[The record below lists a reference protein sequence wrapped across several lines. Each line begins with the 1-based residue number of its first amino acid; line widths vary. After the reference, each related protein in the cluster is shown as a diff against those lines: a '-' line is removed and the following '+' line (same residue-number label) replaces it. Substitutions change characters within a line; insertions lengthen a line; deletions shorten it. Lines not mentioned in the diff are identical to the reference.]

1 MKRVTE
7 NVTQRAGANGP
18 SGVRTATA
26 PVRHR
31 GAMTGRPGWRA
42 RAGVFAAT
50 TALLSA
56 GSLLG
61 AVPASAAPAAIRL
74 TSSACP
80 ANIVQGQKSGCVTEL
95 QNLLNAHGAGLTVD
109 GDFGANTLYAVRQ
122 YQASVA
128 IAVDGQV
135 GPQTKAKLYATGGSA
150 PSPINLNSASCPANI
165 VKGDKGGCVTE
176 LQRLL
181 RHFGYSIDV
190 DGDFGSATDSAV
202 RDFQASN
209 GLSVDGQ
216 VGTNTKRELYD
227 TDESPST
234 ALDLRSASCP
244 SNIVE
249 GQSGGCVATLQALL
263 NGKGQHLDVDGQ
275 FGPQTLAA
283 VKSFQSS
290 AGLSVD
296 GEVGPNTKT
305 ALYSNISAGGGNGA
319 PAPINLTSSSCP
331 SNIVQGQK
339 SGCVTELQSLL
350 NHHGADLAVDGDFGP
365 LTASAVRDF
374 QAEKGLS
381 VDGEVG
387 PNTKAALYGAVTG
400 PSSPAPGGG
409 YSKILDV
416 AQAEVGT
423 VEGSARANSY
433 GSAVGLSMST
443 SNYAWCATFV
453 SWVAKQTGASSYR
466 NTYVSGWVKQ
476 ARAGNYHLSVTNDP
490 QPGDIVAFDWNG
502 GNDYTGGHEH
512 IGIVRTVSGGAGFTT
527 VEGNTSNP
535 NGGSDGVYVKNRS
548 TNSGYDVLFIRVR

>member
-1 MKRVTE
+1 MRKSPFRGW
-7 NVTQRAGANGP
+7 R
-18 SGVRTATA
+18 VRT
-26 PVRHR
+26 
-31 GAMTGRPGWRA
+31 
-42 RAGVFAAT
+42 GVFAAT
-50 TALLSA
+50 AALLSA
-56 GSLLG
+56 GTLLG
-61 AVPASAAPAAIRL
+61 ASPASAAPAAIRL
-74 TSSACP
+74 TSSSCP
-80 ANIVQGQKSGCVTEL
+80 DVIQQGQVSGCVTEL
-95 QNLLNAHGAGLTVD
+95 QNLLNAHGAGLVVD
-109 GDFGANTLYAVRQ
+109 GSFGAKTLYAVRE
-122 YQASVA
+122 YQSSVA
-128 IAVDGQV
+128 IAVDGEV

-150 PSPINLNSASCPANI
+150 PAPINLTSSSCPANL
-165 VKGDKGGCVTE
+165 VQGDKGGCVTE

-181 RHFGYSIDV
+181 RHFGYSVDV
-190 DGDFGSATDSAV
+190 DGDFGPATESAV
-202 RDFQASN
+202 RNFQSTH

-216 VGTNTKRELYD
+216 VGPNTKRELYD

-244 SNIVE
+244 ANIVE

-275 FGPQTLAA
+275 FGPLTLTA
-283 VKSFQSS
+283 VKSFQAS

-305 ALYSNISAGGGNGA
+305 ALYSNISTGGGSGA
-319 PAPINLTSSSCP
+319 PAPINLNSSSCP
-331 SNIVQGQK
+331 GNIVKGQR

-365 LTASAVRDF
+365 ATDSAVRDF

-381 VDGEVG
+381 VDGQVG
-387 PNTKAALYGAVTG
+387 PNTKAALYGAVTP
-400 PSSPAPGGG
+400 PSSPPPGGG
-409 YSKILDV
+409 YGKILDV
-416 AQAEVGT
+416 AAAEVGT

-433 GSAVGLSMST
+433 GSAVGLSLST

-476 ARAGNYHLSVTNDP
+476 ARAGNYHLSVTTSP

-512 IGIVRTVSGGAGFTT
+512 IGIVRTVSGGSGFTT
-527 VEGNTSNP
+527 VEGNTGNP

-548 TNSGYDVLFIRVR
+548 MNSGYDVLFIRVR

>member
-1 MKRVTE
+1 MSF
-7 NVTQRAGANGP
+7 G
-18 SGVRTATA
+18 
-26 PVRHR
+26 
-31 GAMTGRPGWRA
+31 PGWRT

-56 GSLLG
+56 GILLSAG
-61 AVPASAAPAAIRL
+61 PASAAPAAIRL
-74 TSSACP
+74 TSSSCP
-80 ANIVQGQKSGCVTEL
+80 GVIQRGQVSGCVTEL
-95 QNLLNAHGAGLTVD
+95 QNLLNAHGAGLVVD
-109 GDFGANTLYAVRQ
+109 GQFGANTLYAVRA
-122 YQASVA
+122 YQSSTA
-128 IAVDGQV
+128 IAVDGLV

-150 PSPINLNSASCPANI
+150 PAPVRLTSSSCPANI
-165 VKGDKGGCVTE
+165 VQGDKGGCVTE

-181 RHFGYSIDV
+181 RHFGYAIDV
-190 DGDFGSATDSAV
+190 DGAFGPATDGAV
-202 RDFQASN
+202 RDFQSTH

-244 SNIVE
+244 ADIVE
-249 GQSGGCVATLQALL
+249 GESGGCVATLQALL

-275 FGPQTLAA
+275 FGPLTLTA
-283 VKSFQSS
+283 VKAFQTS
-290 AGLSVD
+290 AGLSAD
-296 GEVGPNTKT
+296 GEVGPNTKA
-305 ALYSNISAGGGNGA
+305 ALYSNISTGGGSGA
-319 PAPINLTSSSCP
+319 PAPINLNSGSCP
-331 SNIVQGQK
+331 GTIVKGQR

-350 NHHGADLAVDGDFGP
+350 NHHGADLAVDGDFGA
-365 LTASAVRDF
+365 LTDSAVRDF

-381 VDGEVG
+381 VDGQVG
-387 PNTKAALYGAVTG
+387 PNTKAALYGAVTP

-409 YSKILDV
+409 YGKILDV
-416 AQAEVGT
+416 AAAEVGT

-433 GSAVGLSMST
+433 GSAVGLSLST
-443 SNYAWCATFV
+443 SDYAWCATFV
-453 SWVAKQTGASSYR
+453 SWVARQTGASSYR

-476 ARAGNYHLSVTNDP
+476 ARAGNYHLSVTTNP

-527 VEGNTSNP
+527 VEGNTGNP
-535 NGGSDGVYVKNRS
+535 NGGSDGVYVKSRS